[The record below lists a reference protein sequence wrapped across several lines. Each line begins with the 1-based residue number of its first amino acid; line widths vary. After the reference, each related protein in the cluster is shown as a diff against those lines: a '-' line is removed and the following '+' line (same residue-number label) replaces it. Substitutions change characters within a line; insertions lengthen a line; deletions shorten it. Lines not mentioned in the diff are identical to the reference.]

1 MMPEARERSDDVALI
16 RRMAEGDREA
26 FGRFYDRFAP
36 LVFTFATRLLRTR
49 SEAEDLLQEV
59 FLQVW
64 RQAGSYIQERG
75 SVEAWLITITRS
87 RGIDKLRS
95 IRRRDK
101 GFVPVEGPSGA
112 ESELKLEGG
121 QAESEAKLMVQG
133 PLARLPEAQ
142 QKVLE
147 MAYFDGLTQTE
158 IAARLGEPLGTVK
171 TRMRDGL
178 ERLRGL
184 LGAKAAGGTA

>member
-1 MMPEARERSDDVALI
+1 MVAEPLEDPVRVIHQIAR
-16 RRMAEGDREA
+16 GDREA
-26 FGRFYDRFAP
+26 FSRFYDRYAP
-36 LVFTFATRLLRTR
+36 LVFTFAMRLLRVR

-64 RQAGSYIQERG
+64 RQAGSYSEERG
-75 SVEAWLITITRS
+75 SPEAWLITITRS
-87 RGIDKLRS
+87 RGIDRLRS

-101 GFVPVEGPSGA
+101 SFVAMDESSGGEA
-112 ESELKLEGG
+112 GWKQESGEV
-121 QAESEAKLMVQG
+121 ESEAKLLVQG

-142 QKVLE
+142 QRVLE

-158 IAARLGEPLGTVK
+158 IAARLGQPLGTVK

-178 ERLRGL
+178 EQLRGF